1 MELETLETS
10 TLPLKIMT
18 MTMTW
23 PMGLP
28 TALSRALAMDRMTI
42 AVEDTEGMEAM
53 AVVVKAEAAAKE
65 EMVVVAV
72 TFPP

>member
-1 MELETLETS
+1 
-10 TLPLKIMT
+10 
-18 MTMTW
+18 
-23 PMGLP
+23 
-28 TALSRALAMDRMTI
+28 MTI